1 MTASGNDL
9 VPLLLAFGLIIASG
23 YLAGRVHQWY
33 RTGLQRDGAYR
44 AGYDHAS
51 RSMFDMAVR
60 VRPAQPAVAAPAL
73 PRTPGAPVV
82 RYAGVS
88 RHSRPVGL
96 GRRRIVAHR
105 PTVPDRRRRRT
116 AINF

>member
-9 VPLLLAFGLIIASG
+9 VPILLAFGVIIVSG

-60 VRPAQPAVAAPAL
+60 VPPPQPAVAAPA
-73 PRTPGAPVV
+73 PARTPGLSMA
-82 RYAGVS
+82 
-88 RHSRPVGL
+88 RHTRPVGL

-105 PTVPDRRRRRT
+105 PTVPDRRRRR
-116 AINF
+116 AAL

>member
-9 VPLLLAFGLIIASG
+9 AQIGLAFGLIILSG
-23 YLAGRVHQWY
+23 YVVGRVHQWY

-60 VRPAQPAVAAPAL
+60 ARPVAPAAPARAAAL
-73 PRTPGAPVV
+73 PSV
-82 RYAGVS
+82 RHAA
-88 RHSRPVGL
+88 RPVGL

-116 AINF
+116 AL

>member
-9 VPLLLAFGLIIASG
+9 VQIGLAFALILASG
-23 YLAGRVHQWY
+23 YLVGRIHQWY

-44 AGYDHAS
+44 EGYDHAS

-60 VRPAQPAVAAPAL
+60 SRVRQPAGTPPVRATAFPA
-73 PRTPGAPVV
+73 V
-82 RYAGVS
+82 

-105 PTVPDRRRRRT
+105 PSVPDRRRRRP
-116 AINF
+116 AV